1 MSTLITDTDNL
12 NNNNFIDL
20 NKIFSLTYNF
30 DLLKNILSNLLN
42 DMNKTNQE
50 INNLKYQLSDKDSQ
64 INNLQSIIKNLINN
78 PEEVKNKGDS
88 IFEYEKKNPEDF
100 KLNSN
105 VYNFSNN
112 PQPNQQTQQQSNQPY
127 SNKLDNKKN
136 YDNKKTY
143 DNKNN
148 DDNKNNYDNYNI
160 NENEDNIDNNQI
172 NIPNNTEPLLEFD
185 NDKIL
190 EKLNLHDEILDSHT
204 NLINNLLNSDR
215 INKKRLNDIDKKLH
229 EISIKVQDFNIY
241 DLIQSN
247 RNSSSGNNPN
257 MIISLIKSLEK
268 KCEERFNSDEEKI
281 KKIDE
286 DLFKLMKDFQNLKNS
301 QDLTSHNI
309 EQLKN
314 KNEIFEKKLTELNNK
329 LNESEKR
336 IYISINEG
344 DQNLAENF
352 NNTIEQLKD
361 MIKNNNLENLDK
373 LKPVQIEEIKEP
385 EIQNEPTNNDNY
397 DNNSA
402 YVDDINRRLRDLE
415 KEVKKILINNN
426 KTNINDELNE
436 IKIEL
441 SNKCNKSDYELLKN
455 LLFDFEKNL
464 NTISDRLE
472 DFIMNNPMNEDLKK
486 LQRAIESLTTKY
498 SELTGGKIINTS
510 MNESSN
516 ISNIKNMENSNKFV
530 DNQTFTEFKNQ
541 VIKEFKSTNSNFSE
555 LRRLIDEI
563 LESLKNKATYK
574 DLKALEDD
582 INAKL
587 EELKIHFT
595 KKFADKIET
604 SKNIKYL
611 DSQIKNIINVYIKK
625 MEKGDN
631 WLLAKKPLGNLCASC
646 ESYIGELKDNSN
658 YVPWNKY
665 PARDP
670 NDKLYRMGNGYSKML
685 QMIQIDDNGKE
696 IDNSFSRTV
705 GNNNLNGSINNS
717 SILPK
722 ITNQSGMNLNTAMD
736 EEETIGNVVG
746 HSDEQN
752 TQPKIMKIIKKN
764 KNQN

>member
-1 MSTLITDTDNL
+1 MSTLITDSNNL
-12 NNNNFIDL
+12 GNNNFIDL
-20 NKIFSLTYNF
+20 NKIFSLSYNF
-30 DLLKNILSNLLN
+30 DLLKTILSNLLN
-42 DMNKTNQE
+42 DMNHNNQE
-50 INNLKYQLSDKDSQ
+50 INNLKYQLSEKDSQ
-64 INNLQSIIKNLINN
+64 INNLQSIIKNMINN
-78 PEEVKNKGDS
+78 PEELKNKGDS

-105 VYNFSNN
+105 VYNFTNN
-112 PQPNQQTQQQSNQPY
+112 SQQTQQTQQQLNQPI
-127 SNKLDNKKN
+127 SNRIDNKKN
-136 YDNKKTY
+136 
-143 DNKNN
+143 NN
-148 DDNKNNYDNYNI
+148 NIDNYNI
-160 NENEDNIDNNQI
+160 NENDDGDLDKNQI
-172 NIPNNTEPLLEFD
+172 NIPKNSEHLKEFD

-204 NLINNLLNSDR
+204 NLINNLLNSER
-215 INKKRLNDIDKKLH
+215 INSKRLKDIEKKLH

-241 DLIQSN
+241 DLIQSGN
-247 RNSSSGNNPN
+247 NNNNNSSGINSN

-268 KCEERFNSDEEKI
+268 KCEDRFVSNEDKI

-301 QDLTSHNI
+301 QDLNVHNI

-314 KNEIFEKKLTELNNK
+314 NDENFEKKLTELNNK
-329 LNESEKR
+329 LNDAEKK
-336 IYISINEG
+336 IYNSINEG

-352 NNTIEQLKD
+352 NNTIEKLKE

-373 LKPVQIEEIKEP
+373 LKPVQIEEIKQP
-385 EIQNEPTNNDNY
+385 EIQNDTNNDNY
-397 DNNSA
+397 DNNSNSA
-402 YVDDINRRLRDLE
+402 FVDDLNRRLRDLE
-415 KEVKKILINNN
+415 KEMKKLINNN
-426 KTNINDELNE
+426 IATNINDELND
-436 IKIEL
+436 IKVDL

-464 NTISDRLE
+464 NTISDRLD

-486 LQRAIESLTTKY
+486 LQRAIEALTTKY
-498 SELTGGKIINTS
+498 SELTGGKITTS
-510 MNESSN
+510 LNDSSN
-516 ISNIKNMENSNKFV
+516 ISNLKNIENSNKFV
-530 DNQTFTEFKNQ
+530 EIHIFNEFKNQ
-541 VIKEFKSTNSNFSE
+541 VIKEFKSNNSNFAE
-555 LRRLIDEI
+555 FRRILDEI

-582 INAKL
+582 LNAKI
-587 EELKIHFT
+587 EELRLACN

-658 YVPWNKY
+658 YIPWNKY
-665 PARDP
+665 PMRDP

-705 GNNNLNGSINNS
+705 GNNNINGSVNNS

-736 EEETIGNVVG
+736 EDETIGNVG
-746 HSDEQN
+746 HPDEQN

>member
-1 MSTLITDTDNL
+1 
-12 NNNNFIDL
+12 
-20 NKIFSLTYNF
+20 
-30 DLLKNILSNLLN
+30 
-42 DMNKTNQE
+42 
-50 INNLKYQLSDKDSQ
+50 
-64 INNLQSIIKNLINN
+64 
-78 PEEVKNKGDS
+78 
-88 IFEYEKKNPEDF
+88 
-100 KLNSN
+100 
-105 VYNFSNN
+105 
-112 PQPNQQTQQQSNQPY
+112 
-127 SNKLDNKKN
+127 
-136 YDNKKTY
+136 
-143 DNKNN
+143 
-148 DDNKNNYDNYNI
+148 
-160 NENEDNIDNNQI
+160 
-172 NIPNNTEPLLEFD
+172 
-185 NDKIL
+185 
-190 EKLNLHDEILDSHT
+190 
-204 NLINNLLNSDR
+204 
-215 INKKRLNDIDKKLH
+215 
-229 EISIKVQDFNIY
+229 
-241 DLIQSN
+241 
-247 RNSSSGNNPN
+247 

-464 NTISDRLE
+464 NTISDRLD

-587 EELKIHFT
+587 EELKFI
-595 KKFADKIET
+595 
-604 SKNIKYL
+604 
-611 DSQIKNIINVYIKK
+611 
-625 MEKGDN
+625 
-631 WLLAKKPLGNLCASC
+631 
-646 ESYIGELKDNSN
+646 
-658 YVPWNKY
+658 
-665 PARDP
+665 
-670 NDKLYRMGNGYSKML
+670 
-685 QMIQIDDNGKE
+685 
-696 IDNSFSRTV
+696 
-705 GNNNLNGSINNS
+705 
-717 SILPK
+717 
-722 ITNQSGMNLNTAMD
+722 
-736 EEETIGNVVG
+736 
-746 HSDEQN
+746 
-752 TQPKIMKIIKKN
+752 
-764 KNQN
+764 